1 MNSILMDMQ
10 PWAAAYVDVLSKIL
24 KVEVFIADE
33 DLQQVAG
40 TGRVF
45 RKEAR
50 RRQNGGLLSCAIESG
65 QVQVFQAPGVGPA
78 CKSCSQTGHCQANDQ
93 MSAPIAVNGQVK
105 GVLVFMASN
114 QTEKDRMLKKRDL
127 YLDFLVQ
134 CADFLSLKLQEH
146 RVKRR
151 EYAHLEL
158 IKLILDYGEAGV
170 LVFDSQGQLIQMNRV
185 SSQLIP
191 VEALPAQAKLTV
203 VEQGNEV
210 SRFLLAVEGR
220 KYRLTGKLR
229 RVSSDEDFHIFIFSN
244 GMKAEPE
251 GDFGQEN
258 RGIQRIWGDSQASIK
273 IRRKILEYAGS
284 KAIVLLTGNPG
295 TEKKEVALALHEQG
309 QDSARPFIAVNCRA
323 FSEEVLEKELVGV
336 TMGAAKKGR
345 QGKFEQAAGG
355 TLLLE
360 EIDGLSL
367 SMQAKLLRILEDGAI
382 TRIGGTKPSK
392 IHVRMIVTAAN
403 DLKAMMEK
411 GEFLETLFYRVFI
424 LPIHIPPLC
433 ERRDDI
439 CSIGKR
445 FLNQEAKKTG
455 KAIVDIDPA
464 FWDDME
470 QYSWPGNV
478 WQLKGAMEYVIN
490 AMGSD
495 GIIGTEHVPDNIR
508 AYSRKVCRPSVRE
521 PETVQEFNLKRLEE
535 AAIKKALEL
544 FGTDSAGKQMAADK
558 LGIGIATLYRKMK
571 QYHLQ

>member
-1 MNSILMDMQ
+1 
-10 PWAAAYVDVLSKIL
+10 
-24 KVEVFIADE
+24 
-33 DLQQVAG
+33 
-40 TGRVF
+40 
-45 RKEAR
+45 
-50 RRQNGGLLSCAIESG
+50 
-65 QVQVFQAPGVGPA
+65 
-78 CKSCSQTGHCQANDQ
+78 
-93 MSAPIAVNGQVK
+93 
-105 GVLVFMASN
+105 
-114 QTEKDRMLKKRDL
+114 MLKKRDL

-158 IKLILDYGEAGV
+158 IKLILDYGEVGV